1 MQPATGELAKASGPP
16 QLGAS
21 IQSQL
26 ESLYLLLEVESRK
39 KKGQLAADPSN
50 KQEPLTPAHPHL
62 KLLIKLVFELLSLE
76 LSTAQDKYDATWR
89 NIITYAESREQ
100 QRSPDWTVTF
110 ARDSKTVVSSK
121 EKIVSVIIFKI
132 SDQQLGQFV
141 ENVHEQAMLNGN
153 YSEVLETLSKFDK
166 LSIPVESKI
175 LFSYRDYLDKQ
186 KHIGRGGDSHS
197 DPRADNNSK
206 VKITEFTLKEV
217 PPAILTNSEFVHHED
232 MGRPV
237 ADTVPLPKVTLAL
250 FESNYQRNKEDWV
263 KPSENLLREKFSRLL
278 QTKPN
283 YTRPDLVAKATPEK
297 KICLGCR
304 KDLDG
309 ITRYVAARF
318 I

>member
-121 EKIVSVIIFKI
+121 EKIVSVIIF
-132 SDQQLGQFV
+132 
-141 ENVHEQAMLNGN
+141 
-153 YSEVLETLSKFDK
+153 
-166 LSIPVESKI
+166 
-175 LFSYRDYLDKQ
+175 
-186 KHIGRGGDSHS
+186 
-197 DPRADNNSK
+197 
-206 VKITEFTLKEV
+206 
-217 PPAILTNSEFVHHED
+217 
-232 MGRPV
+232 
-237 ADTVPLPKVTLAL
+237 
-250 FESNYQRNKEDWV
+250 
-263 KPSENLLREKFSRLL
+263 
-278 QTKPN
+278 
-283 YTRPDLVAKATPEK
+283 
-297 KICLGCR
+297 
-304 KDLDG
+304 
-309 ITRYVAARF
+309 
-318 I
+318 